1 MERQP
6 IVLSLHQMGTSAYP
20 RFAIGDQFARWFD
33 GQSWSEDESRA
44 LLFSD
49 SNFACQEM
57 QRLLMLNYM
66 NRPVRR
72 FRAPVY
78 LDLFSEKP
86 IPLKELTDWLVKV
99 SKLLIDSP
107 RFGNGPIEGSLGLAR
122 INWSELEEV
131 ES

>member
-1 MERQP
+1 
-6 IVLSLHQMGTSAYP
+6 
-20 RFAIGDQFARWFD
+20 
-33 GQSWSEDESRA
+33 
-44 LLFSD
+44 
-49 SNFACQEM
+49 
-57 QRLLMLNYM
+57 MLNYM

-78 LDLFSEKP
+78 LDLFSDKP

-122 INWSELEEV
+122 IQWNELEEIKA
-131 ES
+131 